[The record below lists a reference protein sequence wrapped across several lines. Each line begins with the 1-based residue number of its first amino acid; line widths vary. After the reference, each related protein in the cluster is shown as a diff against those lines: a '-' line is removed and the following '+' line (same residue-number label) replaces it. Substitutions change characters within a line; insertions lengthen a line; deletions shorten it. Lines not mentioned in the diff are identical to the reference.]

1 MAERHRTTL
10 QVTFSS
16 QQQKD
21 AFHEKAEAVKRLL
34 FPDGSHQRDTFGF
47 LNAVF
52 DRVLASSPLPT
63 TGNATEAVPMSS
75 CSAASGNSILDT
87 SGIYLCYKTKALY
100 FKAMF

>member
-1 MAERHRTTL
+1 MM
-10 QVTFSS
+10 FSS

-52 DRVLASSPLPT
+52 NRVLASSPLPT
-63 TGNATEAVPMSS
+63 TGNATEAVPMTA
-75 CSAASGNSILDT
+75 AASGNSFLDT
-87 SGIYLCYKTKALY
+87 SGIYLCCKTKVLY
-100 FKAMF
+100 FKAMLCYRDIHW